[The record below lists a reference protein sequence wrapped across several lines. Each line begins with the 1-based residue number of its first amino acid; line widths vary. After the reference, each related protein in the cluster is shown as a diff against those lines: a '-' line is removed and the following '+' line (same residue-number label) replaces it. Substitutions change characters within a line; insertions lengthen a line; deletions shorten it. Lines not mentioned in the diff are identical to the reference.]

1 MTKLDLV
8 LARIRQ
14 LPPEQQEA
22 FAEQIEFA
30 LDSQTAGGS
39 LLTEAQWAEVE
50 AALAD
55 ESETVS
61 THEDVF
67 ARLRNQPAK

>member
-22 FAEQIEFA
+22 FAAEIEYA
-30 LDSQTAGGS
+30 LDHRGAESV
-39 LLTEAQWAEVE
+39 LTDEEWAEIE
-50 AALAD
+50 PTLD
-55 ESETVS
+55 EDQEEIPHAQVVA
-61 THEDVF
+61 EM
-67 ARLRNQPAK
+67 RAKYGE

>member
-22 FAEQIEFA
+22 FATQIEYA
-30 LDSQTAGGS
+30 LDHQRSGS
-39 LLTEAQWAEVE
+39 LLTDEEWAEIE
-50 AALAD
+50 PTLD
-55 ESETVS
+55 EDQAEIPHAQVVA
-61 THEDVF
+61 EM
-67 ARLRNQPAK
+67 RAKYGE

>member
-22 FAEQIEFA
+22 FAVQIEFA
-30 LDSQTAGGS
+30 LDSQGLGS
-39 LLTEAQWAEVE
+39 LLTDKEWAEIEPTLDDDQEEIPHHQVVAE
-50 AALAD
+50 M
-55 ESETVS
+55 
-61 THEDVF
+61 
-67 ARLRNQPAK
+67 RAKYGE

>member
-22 FAEQIEFA
+22 LAAEIEYR
-30 LDSQTAGGS
+30 LDNAGKRS
-39 LLTEAQWAEVE
+39 FFTDEEWADIELTLYEDEEEIPHGQVVAEM
-50 AALAD
+50 
-55 ESETVS
+55 
-61 THEDVF
+61 
-67 ARLRNQPAK
+67 RAKFGE

>member
-14 LPPEQQEA
+14 LSPEQQET

-30 LDSQTAGGS
+30 LDSQSGGS
-39 LLTEAQWAEVE
+39 LLTDEEWAEIE
-50 AALAD
+50 PTLD
-55 ESETVS
+55 EDQDEIPHAQVVA
-61 THEDVF
+61 EM
-67 ARLRNQPAK
+67 RAKYGE

>member
-22 FAEQIEFA
+22 FVEQIEFA
-30 LDSQTAGGS
+30 LDQQGAEG
-39 LLTEAQWAEVE
+39 LLTDEEWAEIE
-50 AALAD
+50 ATLDDDRQEIPHAQVVA
-55 ESETVS
+55 EM
-61 THEDVF
+61 
-67 ARLRNQPAK
+67 RAKYPG